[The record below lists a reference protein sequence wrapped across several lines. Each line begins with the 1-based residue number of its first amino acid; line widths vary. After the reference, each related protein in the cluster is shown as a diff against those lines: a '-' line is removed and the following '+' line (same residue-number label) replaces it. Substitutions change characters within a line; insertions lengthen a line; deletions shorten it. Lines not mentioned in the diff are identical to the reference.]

1 MVGDFISVV
10 PNNTP
15 IQVAAIHRKK
25 IGYHER
31 NDKLSWARIGLVR
44 RIPLTREILEK
55 NGFDCGDCY
64 AYLRLNSDSWLQ
76 YYYFENRIRKFWAGI
91 DEWQNHSEVTDITFQ
106 CHCRY
111 VHELQHALKLCGIN
125 KEIKL

>member
-1 MVGDFISVV
+1 MRANNLMVGDFISVV

-31 NDKLSWARIGLVR
+31 NDKLSWVRIGLVR

-55 NGFDCGDCY
+55 NEFDCGDCY
-64 AYLRLNSDSWLQ
+64 AYEEFGKKAH
-76 YYYFENRIRKFWAGI
+76 YFSGGMN
-91 DEWQNHSEVTDITFQ
+91 
-106 CHCRY
+106 CRSSHFKLSTHLLGWY
-111 VHELQHALKLCGIN
+111 FCQHQA
-125 KEIKL
+125 